1 MMPNTTLR
9 VEIQIVAL
17 ALWKCLLRRTRKIVV
32 KRTLIL
38 KAKSTTIAMEN
49 ERPCAA
55 PSVNTAIPHYN
66 QFEIKSSNFNFS
78 SEKQKFYQSVSF
90 TSAGYAAI
98 WLIPKIS

>member
-32 KRTLIL
+32 KRTHS

-49 ERPCAA
+49 VERPCA
-55 PSVNTAIPHYN
+55 VPH
-66 QFEIKSSNFNFS
+66 
-78 SEKQKFYQSVSF
+78 
-90 TSAGYAAI
+90 
-98 WLIPKIS
+98 L

>member
-1 MMPNTTLR
+1 MMPNTTF
-9 VEIQIVAL
+9 ACGNSNSGS

-38 KAKSTTIAMEN
+38 KAAQRLQWKM
-49 ERPCAA
+49 ERPCSA

-78 SEKQKFYQSVSF
+78 SENKSF
-90 TSAGYAAI
+90 INPYPSLLLDMLPSG
-98 WLIPKIS
+98 LF

>member
-1 MMPNTTLR
+1 

-17 ALWKCLLRRTRKIVV
+17 ALWKCLLRRTKIVV

-38 KAKSTTIAMEN
+38 KAKAQRLQWKMWKALCS
-49 ERPCAA
+49 A

-78 SEKQKFYQSVSF
+78 SEKQKFYQPYPS
-90 TSAGYAAI
+90 SAGYAI

>member
-1 MMPNTTLR
+1 MKKFHIILIVLFGFFMMPNTALR

-49 ERPCAA
+49 VEGLVA
-55 PSVNTAIPHYN
+55 VPH
-66 QFEIKSSNFNFS
+66 
-78 SEKQKFYQSVSF
+78 
-90 TSAGYAAI
+90 
-98 WLIPKIS
+98 L

>member
-49 ERPCAA
+49 GRPCAA
-55 PSVNTAIPHYN
+55 PSVNTAYLITINLKLKVLILIFHLKN
-66 QFEIKSSNFNFS
+66 KSFINPYPSLLLDMLPSGLFL
-78 SEKQKFYQSVSF
+78 K
-90 TSAGYAAI
+90 
-98 WLIPKIS
+98 

>member
-1 MMPNTTLR
+1 
-9 VEIQIVAL
+9 
-17 ALWKCLLRRTRKIVV
+17 
-32 KRTLIL
+32 
-38 KAKSTTIAMEN
+38 MEN
-49 ERPCAA
+49 VERPCAA